1 MVSSSIGSSND
12 VVFVD
17 NYQNS
22 PILSLPNLGITNSV
36 MVDMFENG
44 SFINLTNITEIYN
57 NKTKKMFGDKYVTSW
72 SDIRTY

>member
-1 MVSSSIGSSND
+1 MVSSSIVSSND

-57 NKTKKMFGDKYVTSW
+57 NKTKQMFGNGALKWV
-72 SDIRTY
+72 